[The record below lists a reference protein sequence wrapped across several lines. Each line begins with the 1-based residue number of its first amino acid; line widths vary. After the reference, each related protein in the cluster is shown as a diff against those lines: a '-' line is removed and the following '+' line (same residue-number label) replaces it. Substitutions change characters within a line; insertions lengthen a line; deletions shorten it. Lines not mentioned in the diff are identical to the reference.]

1 MKYLSSAAAAI
12 ALVVAIGPAAFA
24 QDAVPPEPEAE
35 TQGAAEPTPDLG
47 LSLGEDVN
55 GEEAIGTTYRAAEH
69 GDWEMRC
76 IRAPEGQSD
85 PCNLYQLLTDT
96 DGNDVAEISLF
107 PLPDGGQA
115 VAGATIVTPLETL
128 LTEQVTI
135 VVDSGTAKRYPF
147 TFCAPIGCFSRI
159 GLTDSD
165 VAAFKAGRAAT
176 LSIVPFGAP
185 DQRVTLDIS
194 LTGFTAG
201 YDAVSA
207 ANAAQ

>member
-12 ALVVAIGPAAFA
+12 ALIVAISPAAFA
-24 QDAVPPEPEAE
+24 QDAVTPEPEVE
-35 TQGAAEPTPDLG
+35 TDGAEPTPDLG

-55 GEEAIGTTYRAAEH
+55 GEDAIGSTYRAAEH

-76 IRAPEGQSD
+76 IRTPEGEPD
-85 PCNLYQLLTDT
+85 PCNLYQLLSDAE
-96 DGNDVAEISLF
+96 GNDVAEISLF

-135 VVDSGTAKRYPF
+135 AVDSANAKRYPF
-147 TFCAPIGCFSRI
+147 TFCAPIGCFSRV
-159 GLTDSD
+159 GLTESD

-201 YDAVSA
+201 YDAVAA